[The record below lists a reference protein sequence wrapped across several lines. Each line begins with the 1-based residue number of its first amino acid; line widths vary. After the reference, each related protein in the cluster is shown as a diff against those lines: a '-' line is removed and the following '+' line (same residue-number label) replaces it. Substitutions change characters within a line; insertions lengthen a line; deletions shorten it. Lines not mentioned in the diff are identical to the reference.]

1 MFRGNFDLTAL
12 LHASHCVCSINKLTE
27 MIGRFMRMNCFSHEF
42 HGVRILVKIE
52 IESPIWIEIRSMS
65 KREKPKDRLREREER
80 TAYNY

>member
-1 MFRGNFDLTAL
+1 
-12 LHASHCVCSINKLTE
+12 
-27 MIGRFMRMNCFSHEF
+27 MNCFSHEF

-80 TAYNY
+80 TAYNLSLIHI